1 MNFIQQTAA
10 RLQRGIA
17 LMTPGQKALS
27 APLGQPNYQA
37 FRSIFP
43 TRPVS
48 TALPVG
54 SSPLF
59 TVNHA
64 PLPPK

>member
-1 MNFIQQTAA
+1 MAMNFIAETAQ
-10 RLQRGIA
+10 RIQRGIA
-17 LMTPGQKALS
+17 LMTPGQKAL
-27 APLGQPNYQA
+27 AQPIGQPNYGA

-43 TRPVS
+43 TPPVS

-59 TVNHA
+59 AINHA
-64 PLPPK
+64 PK